1 MINQMEGYS
10 PSLDTTSSDDGH
22 QQQHQQQ
29 QHWAERF
36 EMPLFLL
43 TQFNVHYL
51 SWIKYPE
58 HLVAYLD
65 RLNRLSE
72 LVAQLPEFSCSSSSG
87 KKKKMEPADGGA
99 KQQQMKSIH
108 DWLVTQS
115 TLGCFAYQRQLL
127 LRLPTVFGRTRG
139 LLMRVSLLEKE
150 DKDGQGDQ
158 KVTVMPIVLP
168 DATMATVEQ
177 AGPATEPQ
185 DEGEEEEEEKG
196 EEVGLSGGSAVENE
210 EEDVSQADHLAT
222 EKEDDDGDQS
232 TAEPKKT
239 DLAGTE
245 ICTWGDI
252 KMCPGQ
258 QQLFSI
264 PVSLFSITN
273 IDVSLI
279 SGLPSTVEGSQPPS
293 AEAHLP
299 EAGGARHR
307 ITTHSW
313 PSTAHHLHLRG
324 GNHWLQR
331 PLQALSRRYEAQEEK
346 GGGERG

>member
-1 MINQMEGYS
+1 MGLVIKLKVNSAELNSKSVFLSSSKLLKDDSPTTTLTTNMINQVEGYS

-72 LVAQLPEFSCSSSSG
+72 LVAQLPEFSCSSPSE

-99 KQQQMKSIH
+99 EQQQIKPIH

-115 TLGCFAYQRQLL
+115 TLGCFAYHRQLL

-139 LLMRVSLLEKE
+139 LVMRVSLLEKE

-158 KVTVMPIVLP
+158 EGTVMPIVLP

-185 DEGEEEEEEKG
+185 DE
-196 EEVGLSGGSAVENE
+196 EEVGLSGGSVVEE
-210 EEDVSQADHLAT
+210 KEEDGGQADHLAI
-222 EKEDDDGDQS
+222 EDEDDDGDQS
-232 TAEPKKT
+232 TAEPKKA

-264 PVSLFSITN
+264 PVS
-273 IDVSLI
+273 VSVCVFDYL
-279 SGLPSTVEGSQPPS
+279 
-293 AEAHLP
+293 
-299 EAGGARHR
+299 
-307 ITTHSW
+307 
-313 PSTAHHLHLRG
+313 
-324 GNHWLQR
+324 
-331 PLQALSRRYEAQEEK
+331 Y
-346 GGGERG
+346 